1 MACFLVIQIDIQAVW
16 HICLGKMFSL
26 IVGHNLPVSK
36 PPIELVEELENAE
49 PFMKSV
55 LKGIPI
61 QKAANWH
68 SVTDQQLDSVDDI
81 LNMVQ
86 ENDLIDDVILDV
98 LPESFDLPEQDDYQ
112 G

>member
-1 MACFLVIQIDIQAVW
+1 
-16 HICLGKMFSL
+16 
-26 IVGHNLPVSK
+26 
-36 PPIELVEELENAE
+36 
-49 PFMKSV
+49 MKSV
-55 LKGIPI
+55 LKGISI
-61 QKAANWH
+61 KKAANWH
-68 SVTDQQLDSVDDI
+68 SVTDEQLDSVDDI

>member
-1 MACFLVIQIDIQAVW
+1 
-16 HICLGKMFSL
+16 
-26 IVGHNLPVSK
+26 
-36 PPIELVEELENAE
+36 
-49 PFMKSV
+49 MKSV

-81 LNMVQ
+81 LNMIN